1 MDDLVIVDSDILID
15 FLRGRDPGASR
26 VRAWLEADQL
36 RLTAITA
43 FELRLGTDFV
53 AQADQIAAL
62 LSYRTLPLDLLG
74 ALIAG
79 EIYRELGAEGRG
91 IGLRD
96 ALIAG
101 ICRRFD
107 LPLATRN
114 RRHFER
120 IEGLR
125 LASTSTSTDL

>member
-1 MDDLVIVDSDILID
+1 MDGLVVVDSDVLID
-15 FLRGRDPGASR
+15 FLRGRDPGASE
-26 VRAWLEADQL
+26 VMVWLETDQL

-43 FELRLGTDFV
+43 FELRLGADFV
-53 AQADQIAAL
+53 GRSEQIRSL
-62 LSYRTLPLDLLG
+62 LSHRTLPLDLLG

-79 EIYRELGAEGRG
+79 EIFRELAAEGKG

-120 IEGLR
+120 VQGLR
-125 LASTSTSTDL
+125 LTSP